1 MVLGSYLQ
9 AKNVLR
15 DRANKLF
22 QKLPRVVPSLVHIQ
36 MNASLFFIKTRLAAI
51 SFPMHMDEWV

>member
-1 MVLGSYLQ
+1 MVLGSYLH

-22 QKLPRVVPSLVHIQ
+22 QKLPRVFPSLVHIQ
-36 MNASLFFIKTRLAAI
+36 LNVSLFFIKKLVAAI
-51 SFPMHMDEWV
+51 SFPMHMDEWI